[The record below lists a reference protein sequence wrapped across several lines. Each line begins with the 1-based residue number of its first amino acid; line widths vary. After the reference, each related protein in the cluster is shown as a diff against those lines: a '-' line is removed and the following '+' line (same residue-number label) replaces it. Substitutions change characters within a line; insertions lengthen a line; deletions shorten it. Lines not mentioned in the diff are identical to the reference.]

1 MSSLKVL
8 GFQRLSFHYSAF
20 RKPQEIDI
28 RSNIKIFTGKNHR
41 EKKSS
46 NLFNVTKQRVGST
59 MAEISCSYHIL
70 LDSNL
75 KDLFC
80 GTVTVM
86 TNQPPFQWFSVHQ
99 AQCSSP
105 TY

>member
-1 MSSLKVL
+1 MSSLKAL
-8 GFQRLSFHYSAF
+8 GFQRFSFHYSAF

-28 RSNIKIFTGKNHR
+28 RSNIKIFIGKNHR

-46 NLFNVTKQRVGST
+46 SLFNVAKQIVGNT
-59 MAEISCSYHIL
+59 MAAISCSYHVL

-75 KDLFC
+75 KGAFC

-86 TNQPPFQWFSVHQ
+86 NNQSSPRWFSVHQ
-99 AQCSSP
+99 AQCSGA
-105 TY
+105 TC